1 MKINT
6 PISAGELLDKISILK
21 IKSKKIN
28 DKNKLENINF
38 ELNSLLDIIDEK
50 FSENDAID
58 SMINDLFQVNSLL
71 WQIEDDIREKERCNQ
86 FDKEFIE
93 LARSVYFTNDKRFS
107 IKNKINNKLGSEF
120 KEEKSYKKY

>member
-50 FSENDAID
+50 FPESDTID

-71 WQIEDDIREKERCNQ
+71 WEIEDDIREKERRNQ

-107 IKNKINNKLGSEF
+107 IKNKINNKLGSDF